1 MVLFESK
8 CATRAQAVTQ
18 TGKHATMLTA
28 ALTRLPPAPPS
39 PPLNRLS
46 LAAQYHK
53 QLTCLSGP
61 SFAREVA
68 LGKPTSVTVA
78 SKDVVCAQ
86 RVQAIVSDR
95 NFRIYTSDDV
105 MGVEL
110 FGAVKNVLA
119 IACGASDGF
128 DFGLNARAALIT
140 RGLAEISRMAV
151 K

>member
-1 MVLFESK
+1 MTTK
-8 CATRAQAVTQ
+8 
-18 TGKHATMLTA
+18 
-28 ALTRLPPAPPS
+28 
-39 PPLNRLS
+39 
-46 LAAQYHK
+46 YHK
-53 QLTCLSGP
+53 HLACLSGP

-78 SKDVVCAQ
+78 AKDMSCA
-86 RVQAIVSDR
+86 RKVQEVVSDL

-128 DFGLNARAALIT
+128 EFGLNARAALIT

>member
-1 MVLFESK
+1 MSLYPASN
-8 CATRAQAVTQ
+8 QLNPTQ
-18 TGKHATMLTA
+18 P
-28 ALTRLPPAPPS
+28 RPC
-39 PPLNRLS
+39 
-46 LAAQYHK
+46 QYHK
-53 QLTCLSGP
+53 HLACLSGP

-78 SKDVVCAQ
+78 AKDMACAQ
-86 RVQAIVSDR
+86 KVQAAVSDL
-95 NFRIYTSDDV
+95 NFRAYTSDDV
-105 MGVEL
+105 MGLEL

>member
-1 MVLFESK
+1 M
-8 CATRAQAVTQ
+8 
-18 TGKHATMLTA
+18 
-28 ALTRLPPAPPS
+28 
-39 PPLNRLS
+39 
-46 LAAQYHK
+46 
-53 QLTCLSGP
+53 
-61 SFAREVA
+61 
-68 LGKPTSVTVA
+68 GKPTSVTVA
-78 SKDVVCAQ
+78 AKNMRCAKA
-86 RVQAIVSDR
+86 VQEMVSDL

-128 DFGLNARAALIT
+128 EFGLNARAALIT

>member
-1 MVLFESK
+1 M
-8 CATRAQAVTQ
+8 T
-18 TGKHATMLTA
+18 H
-28 ALTRLPPAPPS
+28 
-39 PPLNRLS
+39 N
-46 LAAQYHK
+46 AQYHK
-53 QLTCLSGP
+53 HLACLSGP

-78 SKDVVCAQ
+78 AKDLSCATNVQ
-86 RVQAIVSDR
+86 RMVSDL
-95 NFRIYTSDDV
+95 NFRVYTSDDV
-105 MGVEL
+105 VGVEC

>member
-1 MVLFESK
+1 M
-8 CATRAQAVTQ
+8 TRV
-18 TGKHATMLTA
+18 HP
-28 ALTRLPPAPPS
+28 TRTSAWFLLPPF
-39 PPLNRLS
+39 
-46 LAAQYHK
+46 AQYHK
-53 QLTCLSGP
+53 HLACLSGP

-78 SKDVVCAQ
+78 AKDMQCAQ
-86 RVQAIVSDR
+86 KVQSIVSDL

-105 MGVEL
+105 IGVEL

>member
-1 MVLFESK
+1 MNEHDTSEISIASTFGDGPQTPDASHARIHDARPFPLPVLLM
-8 CATRAQAVTQ
+8 C
-18 TGKHATMLTA
+18 
-28 ALTRLPPAPPS
+28 
-39 PPLNRLS
+39 LS
-46 LAAQYHK
+46 YVPQYHK
-53 QLTCLSGP
+53 YLTCLSGP
-61 SFAREVA
+61 SFAKEVA
-68 LGKPTSVTVA
+68 QGKPTSVTVA
-78 SKDVVCAQ
+78 AKDLSCAQ
-86 RVQAIVSDR
+86 KVQGIVSDL

-105 MGVEL
+105 LGVEI